1 MQHLILLPLILPLLG
16 GLLMLLPPLTASR
29 VRQRNFALVLSAAT
43 MLISV
48 LLVQQAQQGETGVYA
63 VGDWAA
69 PFGIVMVA
77 DRLSTLLLLLT
88 SVLAFC
94 SLLYTFGPRDEE
106 GSFFQ
111 PLLQFQILGINGA
124 FLTGDLFNL
133 FVFFEIL
140 LIASY
145 GLLMFGGGKTR
156 TRAGLHYVILNLAG
170 SAIFL
175 FALGILYGTLGT
187 LNIADLALKVQQLDP
202 AETPLVR
209 AGGLML
215 LIVFGLK
222 AAMLPLQ
229 FWLPAAY
236 AASTPAVAALFA
248 IMTKV
253 GIYAILRVFTVV
265 FGDAAGPLSH
275 IAGPWLWPLG
285 LMTILIGCIGVLASQ
300 DLRRLIANL
309 IIVSVGTLL
318 AVIALQ
324 RENATAAAL
333 YYLLHSTLISGG
345 LFLLADLIARQ
356 RGKVGDRLV
365 PGRGVGQGRL
375 LGSLFFIGAIAVIGM
390 PPLAGFVG
398 KVLMLSAASSV
409 AEMSWLWLLVL
420 GSSLVTLIMLSR
432 AGSTLFWNPAGKP
445 VEILRAHPVQLLATV
460 MLLAMPLLLSFFAG
474 PVTQMVAATAQQ
486 LHDVQGQIGSVLQ
499 PVTHLVEVK

>member
-1 MQHLILLPLILPLLG
+1 MQHLIILSLILPLLG
-16 GLLMLLPPLTASR
+16 GLLMLLPPINVSR
-29 VRQRNFALVLSAAT
+29 VRQRNFALALSAAAI
-43 MLISV
+43 LISA
-48 LLVQQAQQGETGVYA
+48 LLLQQAQQGVIGVYA
-63 VGDWAA
+63 LGDWAA
-69 PFGIVMVA
+69 PFGIVLVA
-77 DRLSTLLLLLT
+77 DRLSTLMLMLT

-94 SLLYTFGPRDEE
+94 SLLYTFGPRNED

-124 FLTGDLFNL
+124 FMTGDLFNL

-187 LNIADLALKVQQLDP
+187 LNIADLAQKVQHLDP
-202 AETPLVR
+202 GEAPLVR

-253 GIYAILRVFTVV
+253 GIYAILRVFTVI

-275 IAGPWLWPLG
+275 IAGAWLWPLG
-285 LMTILIGCIGVLASQ
+285 LMTILIGAIGVLASQ

-318 AVIALQ
+318 AVIALE

-333 YYLLHSTLISGG
+333 YYLLHSTLISAG

-365 PGRGVGQGRL
+365 PGRGLGQNRL
-375 LGSLFFIGAIAVIGM
+375 LGALFFIGAIAVIGM

-398 KVLMLSAASSV
+398 KALMLSAASSV
-409 AEMSWLWLLVL
+409 AEMSWLWPLVL
-420 GSSLVTLIMLSR
+420 GSSLVALITLSR
-432 AGSTLFWNPAGKP
+432 AGSTLFWNLSGKP
-445 VEILRAHPVQLLATV
+445 AEIVRANPVQLLAV
-460 MLLAMPLLLSFFAG
+460 VILLAMPLLLSVFAG
-474 PVTQMVAATAQQ
+474 PVTGMMAATAQQ

-499 PVTHLVEVK
+499 PVTQMVEVK

>member
-1 MQHLILLPLILPLLG
+1 MQHLILLPLILPLLA
-16 GLLMLLPPLTASR
+16 GLLMLLPPLTHSR
-29 VRQRNFALVLSAAT
+29 VRQRNVAMLLSAVT
-43 MLISV
+43 VLISA
-48 LLVQQAQQGETGVYA
+48 LLLQQVQQGLIGVYA
-63 VGDWAA
+63 LGDWAA
-69 PFGIVMVA
+69 PFGIVLVA

-94 SLLYTFGPRDEE
+94 SLLYTFGPQEEE

-187 LNIADLALKVQQLDP
+187 LNIADLALKVQQLD
-202 AETPLVR
+202 ASNAALVR

-236 AASTPAVAALFA
+236 SAATPAVAALFA

-253 GIYAILRVFTVV
+253 GVYAIVRVFSVI
-265 FGDAAGPLSH
+265 FGDAAGPLSGM
-275 IAGPWLWPLG
+275 AGPWLWPLG
-285 LMTILIGCIGVLASQ
+285 LLTIVIGAIGVLASQ

-309 IIVSVGTLL
+309 IIVSIGSLL
-318 AVIALQ
+318 ATLALGHAT
-324 RENATAAAL
+324 ATAAAL
-333 YYLLHSTLISGG
+333 YYLLHTTLVSAG

-356 RGKVGDRLV
+356 RGKARDRLV
-365 PGRGVGQGRL
+365 SARGMPQGIL
-375 LGSLFFIGAIAVIGM
+375 LGCLFLVGAIAVIGM
-390 PPLAGFVG
+390 PPLSGFVG
-398 KVLMLSAASSV
+398 KVLLLNAAGTVTEML
-409 AEMSWLWLLVL
+409 WLWPLLL
-420 GSSLVTLIMLSR
+420 GSSLVALIALSR
-432 AGSTLFWNPAGKP
+432 AGSTLFWDLAGAP
-445 VEILRAHPVQLLATV
+445 QDHIRAHPAQLAAVLLLLASPV
-460 MLLAMPLLLSFFAG
+460 LLSLFAG
-474 PVTQMVAATAQQ
+474 PVTDLVIATAQQ
-486 LHDVQGQIGSVLQ
+486 LHDVNGQIRGVLQ
-499 PVTHLVEVK
+499 PVDFWEVK

>member
-1 MQHLILLPLILPLLG
+1 MQHLILLPLILPLLA
-16 GLLMLLPPLTASR
+16 GLLMLLPPIGTSR
-29 VRQRNFALVLSAAT
+29 IRQRNFALLLSGVT
-43 MLISV
+43 VLISAV
-48 LLVQQAQQGETGVYA
+48 LLKQAQQGLVEVYA
-63 VGDWAA
+63 LGDWAA
-69 PFGIVMVA
+69 PFGIVLVA

-94 SLLYTFGPRDEE
+94 SLLYTFGPREEE

-187 LNIADLALKVQQLDP
+187 LNIADLALKVQLLDP
-202 AETPLVR
+202 RDAPLVQ

-253 GIYAILRVFTVV
+253 GIYAILRVFTMI
-265 FGDAAGPLSH
+265 FGEAAGTLSH
-275 IAGPWLWPLG
+275 IAGPWLWPLA
-285 LMTILIGCIGVLASQ
+285 LMTILIGAIGTLAAQ

-309 IIVSVGTLL
+309 IIVSVGSLL

-324 RENATAAAL
+324 RETATAAAL
-333 YYLLHSTLISGG
+333 YYLLHSTLISAG

-356 RGKVGDRLV
+356 RGKVRDRLV
-365 PGRGVGQGRL
+365 SARGVGQDRL

-390 PPLAGFVG
+390 PPLSGFIG
-398 KVLMLSAASSV
+398 KVLMLNAASSV
-409 AEMSWLWLLVL
+409 QEMSWLWPLLL
-420 GSSLVTLIMLSR
+420 GSSLVALIALSR
-432 AGSTLFWNPAGKP
+432 AGSTLFWNLAGSPA
-445 VEILRAHPVQLLATV
+445 ETERAHPVQLLAV
-460 MLLAMPLLLSFFAG
+460 VLLLAMPLLLSIFAA
-474 PVTQMVAATAQQ
+474 PVTQLTAATAQQ
-486 LHDVQGQIGSVLQ
+486 LHDVHGQIGSVLLPLAQ
-499 PVTHLVEVK
+499 LEVK

>member
-16 GLLMLLPPLTASR
+16 GLLMLLPPLTESR
-29 VRQRNFALVLSAAT
+29 VRQRNVALVLSVAT
-43 MLISV
+43 MLISA
-48 LLVQQAQQGETGVYA
+48 LLVQQAQQGVIGVYA
-63 VGDWAA
+63 LGDWAA

-88 SVLAFC
+88 SVLALC
-94 SLLYTFGPRDEE
+94 SLLYTFGPRNEE

-187 LNIADLALKVQQLDP
+187 LNIADLAQKVQHLDP

-253 GIYAILRVFTVV
+253 GIYAILRVFTVI
-265 FGDAAGPLSH
+265 FGDGAGPLSH

-285 LMTILIGCIGVLASQ
+285 LMTILIGAIGVLAAQ

-365 PGRGVGQGRL
+365 PGRGVGQSRL

-398 KVLMLSAASSV
+398 KVLMLNAASSV
-409 AEMSWLWLLVL
+409 AEMRWLWPVVL
-420 GSSLVTLIMLSR
+420 GSSLVALMTLSR

-460 MLLAMPLLLSFFAG
+460 LLLAMPLLLSVFAG
-474 PVTQMVAATAQQ
+474 PVTQMLVATAQQ
-486 LHDVQGQIGSVLQ
+486 LHDVPGQIGSVLQ
-499 PVTHLVEVK
+499 PVTHLVEVE